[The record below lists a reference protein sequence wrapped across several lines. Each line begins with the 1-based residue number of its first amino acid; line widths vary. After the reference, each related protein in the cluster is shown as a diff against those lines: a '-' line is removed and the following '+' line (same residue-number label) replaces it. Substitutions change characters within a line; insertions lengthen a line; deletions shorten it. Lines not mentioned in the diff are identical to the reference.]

1 MTKPRTPKKDPLQEL
16 LNEAATFG
24 MLRRIYEADPKMNET
39 TKAMLRTV
47 FATFHNSEDD
57 KRPL

>member
-1 MTKPRTPKKDPLQEL
+1 MSRPMPRKEPLQEL

-39 TKAMLRTV
+39 TQCLIRTV
-47 FATFHNSEDD
+47 FASYYDD
-57 KRPL
+57 EGIKHPH

>member
-1 MTKPRTPKKDPLQEL
+1 MSKQISRKEPLQEL

-39 TKAMLRTV
+39 TKCLIRTV
-47 FATFHNSEDD
+47 FASYYDD
-57 KRPL
+57 GGINQPR